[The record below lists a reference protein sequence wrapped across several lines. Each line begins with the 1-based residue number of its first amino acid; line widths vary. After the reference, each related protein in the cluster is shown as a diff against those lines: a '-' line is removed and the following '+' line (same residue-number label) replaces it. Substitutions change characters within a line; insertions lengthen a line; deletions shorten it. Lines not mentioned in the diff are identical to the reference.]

1 MKVVAAFAPVASLP
15 FTQDVGFV
23 FVVVDVEVETN
34 GHLPADFWLPIDEVL
49 ASGLSCRMERAAS
62 STGKTGAVEEDASAF
77 MAASDPISMVF
88 MDGPSEACCY
98 LFELPFV
105 IAKARE
111 DFSDTLSVLFV

>member
-1 MKVVAAFAPVASLP
+1 
-15 FTQDVGFV
+15 
-23 FVVVDVEVETN
+23 
-34 GHLPADFWLPIDEVL
+34 
-49 ASGLSCRMERAAS
+49 
-62 STGKTGAVEEDASAF
+62 
-77 MAASDPISMVF
+77 